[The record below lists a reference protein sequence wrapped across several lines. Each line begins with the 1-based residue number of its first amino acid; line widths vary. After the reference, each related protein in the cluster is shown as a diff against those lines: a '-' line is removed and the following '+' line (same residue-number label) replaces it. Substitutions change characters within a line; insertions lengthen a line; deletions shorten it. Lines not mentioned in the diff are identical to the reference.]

1 MSNTINVEAVIRSA
15 LVDALGPPAPTP
27 ASPPLA
33 ANRPSDDSQPSKA
46 PDTIR
51 IASAIGNTD
60 QLRAA
65 RVLLGWD
72 RATLAQRAGV
82 SILTIKRIET
92 GAGNPQE
99 STLSKVADAL
109 QDAGIAPVEDG
120 KGGFGV
126 LRRRQ

>member
-1 MSNTINVEAVIRSA
+1 MSDIINTEAVIRRA
-15 LVDALGPPAPTP
+15 LVNELGPAPTP
-27 ASPPLA
+27 ASRLPA
-33 ANRPSDDSQPSKA
+33 ANRPRGDSQPSKP

-51 IASAIGNTD
+51 IADAITNTI

-65 RVLLGWD
+65 RALLGWD
-72 RATLAQRAGV
+72 QAALAERAGV

-109 QDAGIAPVEDG
+109 QDAGIAPIEDG

-126 LRRRQ
+126 LLRRQ